1 MIRKLLYILIPF
13 AALAA
18 LTSATMSD
26 NGKAAR
32 TGSPGEADCTDCHGD
47 FTLNSGGGS
56 ISISAPGMSGNQYTP
71 GQTYTMSV
79 TVSRGANSLFGV
91 GIEAL
96 TSTNANAG
104 TLNITDAASTQI
116 KSATISGVSR
126 RNIVDTLGGGAG
138 SGSKVFNFSWT
149 APTAGTGN
157 VTFYFAGVAADADGN
172 ESGDYVYRSSQVYT
186 EVSCATPAQPGA
198 ISGNVALCSGG
209 SSTLSVAAVS
219 GATSY
224 TWTLPSGWTGTSTT
238 NSINVTAGASSG
250 NISVTANNACGA
262 SPASTVAATGT
273 TYAVSASVH
282 DMNCNG
288 SNNGSIVLTPN
299 GGTAPYTYSWAPSGG
314 SSATASNL
322 AAGTYTATITDANGC
337 TATAS
342 GTVWEPPVLA
352 ISAGSNQSTCAG
364 NTSALTLGGAPSA
377 GGGVAPYTYLQSPA
391 TGLSSATASNPTV
404 TPSST
409 GTYTLTVT
417 DDYGCSA
424 SSQTTITVNTPTTPT
439 VTLNGNGFTLDASAA
454 SSYQWYLNSNLIG
467 GATSQSYTPTQDGS
481 YSVMTT
487 DANGCSATSVA
498 FVYTIL
504 GIDGATLTVSELYPN
519 PASGFISFN
528 YENAGNDAVLYL
540 VDMTGR
546 TVLSQALTTGKNIV
560 DVSAVAEGSYFLTTH
575 NGKENSSM
583 RVFINR

>member
-1 MIRKLLYILIPF
+1 M
-13 AALAA
+13 
-18 LTSATMSD
+18 
-26 NGKAAR
+26 
-32 TGSPGEADCTDCHGD
+32 
-47 FTLNSGGGS
+47 
-56 ISISAPGMSGNQYTP
+56 
-71 GQTYTMSV
+71 
-79 TVSRGANSLFGV
+79 
-91 GIEAL
+91 
-96 TSTNANAG
+96 
-104 TLNITDAASTQI
+104 
-116 KSATISGVSR
+116 
-126 RNIVDTLGGGAG
+126 
-138 SGSKVFNFSWT
+138 
-149 APTAGTGN
+149 
-157 VTFYFAGVAADADGN
+157 
-172 ESGDYVYRSSQVYT
+172 
-186 EVSCATPAQPGA
+186 
-198 ISGNVALCSGG
+198 
-209 SSTLSVAAVS
+209 
-219 GATSY
+219 
-224 TWTLPSGWTGTSTT
+224 
-238 NSINVTAGASSG
+238 
-250 NISVTANNACGA
+250 
-262 SPASTVAATGT
+262 
-273 TYAVSASVH
+273 
-282 DMNCNG
+282 
-288 SNNGSIVLTPN
+288 
-299 GGTAPYTYSWAPSGG
+299 
-314 SSATASNL
+314 
-322 AAGTYTATITDANGC
+322 
-337 TATAS
+337 
-342 GTVWEPPVLA
+342 
-352 ISAGSNQSTCAG
+352 
-364 NTSALTLGGAPSA
+364 
-377 GGGVAPYTYLQSPA
+377 
-391 TGLSSATASNPTV
+391 